1 MDLSRAEGKH
11 QTLDSATCFHSG
23 LSPSDKDS
31 NLSARNVCAMVGA
44 GAGWLASMMYFY
56 KRVFCF
62 FNRQEKR

>member
-11 QTLDSATCFHSG
+11 QTLDSATCFHAG

-31 NLSARNVCAMVGA
+31 NLSARNMCAMVGA
-44 GAGWLASMMYFY
+44 GAGWILGCTFT
-56 KRVFCF
+56 KGFF

>member
-31 NLSARNVCAMVGA
+31 NLSARNVCTLVGA
-44 GAGWLASMMYFY
+44 GAGWLASVMFHYVY
-56 KRVFCF
+56 KRLF
-62 FNRQEKR
+62 FF